1 MKSRTFRRS
10 TIALASAAVATM
22 ISVSGFQTATAQ
34 QGAAKVELP
43 PAEFPVS
50 RVGDTRVWRKKNG
63 EDVTVEVTAIDG
75 ETLSLLDSEGC
86 SWSTVI
92 GFGPS
97 VEWSGCGGSAGT
109 QTIKKRE
116 RQPFV
121 RSVAAPSRSKHR
133 TTFGSVKGKNNLPFQ
148 ERNLVERTLLVRH
161 PLSAT
166 TSREPQTW
174 IVLRTCSSGNRIPA
188 RHLSIACPD
197 TKNWSGVE
205 FRNVRGITPQSRR
218 NVCHDPR

>member
-1 MKSRTFRRS
+1 
-10 TIALASAAVATM
+10 M

-116 RQPFV
+116 GNLFPLQVGNNRTLEVQGQEQQRQP
-121 RSVAAPSRSKHR
+121 
-133 TTFGSVKGKNNLPFQ
+133 
-148 ERNLVERTLLVRH
+148 LVRH
-161 PLSAT
+161 P
-166 TSREPQTW
+166 
-174 IVLRTCSSGNRIPA
+174 
-188 RHLSIACPD
+188 
-197 TKNWSGVE
+197 
-205 FRNVRGITPQSRR
+205 
-218 NVCHDPR
+218 